1 MSLLQLVARRF
12 ALLVLVLLGV
22 TFVTFTVSH
31 LVPGDPARMMVG
43 QRASEETL
51 ARVRAQLGL
60 DQPVLVQYTRYLAGL
75 LRGDLGT
82 SIRTQRPVA
91 ADLATFF
98 PATLELALAA
108 LFLAVLVGVPL
119 GVVSATRQNTWVDH
133 LGRVVAI
140 GGVSVPIFWFGLM
153 ALLVFY
159 RWLGWFPGSERLDT
173 FLTPPARITGLYLV
187 DSLLTGNLPAFRN
200 SLWHLILPASCLGY
214 VQVAAISRL
223 VRASMLEVLGQ
234 DYIRTARA
242 AGLPERV
249 VMYGHALRNALI
261 PVVTVTGLSLGELLG
276 GAVLTETIFSWPGMG
291 KYVVDSITFLDFPAI
306 MGFTV
311 VVATGYVVIN
321 LVVDLSYYLLDPQ
334 VREVG

>member
-1 MSLLQLVARRF
+1 MPLLRLVVRRIVF
-12 ALLVLVLLGV
+12 LVFVLLGV

-31 LVPGDPARMMVG
+31 LIPGDPARMMVG

-51 ARVRAQLGL
+51 QRVREQLGL
-60 DQPVLVQYTRYLAGL
+60 NEPVPVQYARYLAGL

-91 ADLATFF
+91 EDLATYF

-108 LFLAVLVGVPL
+108 MFLAVLVGVPL
-119 GVVSATRQNTWVDH
+119 GVISATRQNTWVDH

-140 GGVSVPIFWFGLM
+140 GGVSMPIFWFGLM

-159 RWLGWFPGSERLDT
+159 RWLGWFPGSERLDA
-173 FLTPPARITGLYLV
+173 FLSPPPRITGLYLV
-187 DSLLTGNLPAFRN
+187 DSLLTGNLPVFWN
-200 SLWHLILPASCLGY
+200 SLWHLVLPASCLAY

-223 VRASMLEVLGQ
+223 VRASMLEVLSQ
-234 DYIRTARA
+234 DYIRTVRA
-242 AGLPERV
+242 AGLPGWV
-249 VMYGHALRNALI
+249 VVYGHALRNALI
-261 PVVTVTGLSLGELLG
+261 PVVTGVGLSLGELLG

-291 KYVVDSITFLDFPAI
+291 KYVVDSVTFLDFPAI
-306 MGFTV
+306 MGFTI
-311 VVATGYVVIN
+311 VVAVGYVVIN
-321 LVVDLSYYLLDPQ
+321 LVVDLSYYILDPR